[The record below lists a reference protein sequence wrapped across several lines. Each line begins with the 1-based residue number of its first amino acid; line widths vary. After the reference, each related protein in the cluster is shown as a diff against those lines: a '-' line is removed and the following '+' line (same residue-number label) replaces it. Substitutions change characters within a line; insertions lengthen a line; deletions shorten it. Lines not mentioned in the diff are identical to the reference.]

1 MTQKCGGR
9 ILTEEEVHWNVLRA
23 LDLDE
28 KKDLRRLG
36 KEYDERKVDAV
47 DNVCGEDGKPL
58 LEMDAIVLKNKTSA
72 TNSLS
77 QTEWQSMEAAM
88 PAEERQTHR
97 NLQVFFME
105 RAKAAGVK
113 EQKEEEEEDD
123 PEELALLG
131 DAEMP
136 EGQGEDS
143 GDEEED
149 PRDAARKKQEEED
162 KEAVGTVEKA
172 KNWSSVNLVFQES
185 KLNYRGSFTAGS
197 FTNWLWY
204 RVVRPKLEETKS
216 KLPELSDEEID
227 KFSIQDVEEVLG
239 EFMPAQKKKDEKEDK
254 KDKKDKKDDKDK
266 KDKKDK
272 KEEDDKKDKKKDS
285 KDKKKK
291 KDAIQLNA
299 KEKLQVQNLIK
310 NMIYGESGKNKTI
323 TTGWVNLVD
332 EKDIP
337 RLTPWEFQLAHIM
350 RSAMA
355 LEYTAKKKKE
365 VQDLT
370 AYYEMCQSLADA
382 IGFIKKQYSFEFPQ
396 SSAEDFLPLKDAL
409 DLQKRFREGSVVGAK
424 FDLLWYL
431 QNGAHLLAGSG
442 FAKKHRT
449 TVFKPFKI
457 QELVTDA
464 ILQPGPQLVFAIAP
478 PGTGKTAVVAHILNL
493 FPVHT
498 LVFCCPALPVVLS
511 VGRISNSLGIP
522 YAFCKGRR
530 ITPSYSCG
538 RGLATHVDMP
548 AEGDKPPQTA
558 VESLR
563 YMVAKLN
570 LERKKK
576 RLAEKKRKRN
586 LHDLKR
592 FPRIFLM
599 CDSAS
604 AAWLLR
610 QLDPNRTILV
620 VDEPPMGSDVYPDKP
635 EDNPLA
641 CAMMQTMMT
650 PMYKTVL
657 MSATLP
663 RPEALPTLVNS
674 FLERFKIPDSE
685 RDLHVRECMS
695 TELDRGAVMCGPSG
709 AVAFPHQNVQT
720 ADELKRLCERLPADP
735 LVLKAYTERA
745 LATLLLRWRALE
757 KDGKLKDG
765 FKKQVV
771 LPEDKFSD
779 LSELHHASIRSYAMD
794 LLTCVAKQED
804 DEFAKAFCCPDTTGD
819 NLFPQFD
826 LSEMLFGNAY
836 AFPGL
841 TLVAD
846 DHPLEQMLKMSENL
860 QAQFPRASDIEA
872 DIKKQEE
879 SAVKEKKFKEDD
891 EQQEEAPQMKL
902 KFSPD
907 LVIQSEQFLKRW
919 CPKRPAGAHTI
930 PRVLPTVNEFKA
942 IKNLP
947 VDERWQML
955 ALAGAGSFDP
965 KLDSDPSNPVYTQWV
980 HESMTQNKLAC
991 VTAGK
996 EFTWGANVPAS
1007 TVVASWRWR
1016 SPRSPVGHGKG
1027 LGERFFTTVKAM
1039 DLLDTRLRLAAMP
1052 SKVTKSFAETT
1063 SVAGMLQYVG
1073 RAARRGLTTHG
1084 QAIFER
1090 DEDLQRIFASPDG
1103 LSTEAL
1109 TMERYAEWWKS
1120 RGKAW

>member
-1 MTQKCGGR
+1 MAQKCGGR
-9 ILTEEEVHWNVLRA
+9 ILTDEEVHENVLKA
-23 LDLDE
+23 LSLEE

-36 KEYDERKVDAV
+36 KEYEDRRVDAV

-58 LEMDAIVLKNKTSA
+58 AEMDAIVLKNKTSA

-77 QTEWQSMEAAM
+77 QTEWASMEAAM

-97 NLQVFFME
+97 NLQVYFME

-113 EQKEEEEEDD
+113 EQKEEEEEEDD
-123 PEELALLG
+123 PEMLALLG
-131 DAEMP
+131 DGEVP
-136 EGQGEDS
+136 EGGDADS
-143 GDEEED
+143 DAEED
-149 PRDAARKKQEEED
+149 PRDAQRKKQEEED
-162 KEAVGTVEKA
+162 KEAVGTVEKS
-172 KNWSSVNLVFQES
+172 KNWSSVNLAFQES
-185 KLNYRGSFTAGS
+185 KLNYRGSFSALS
-197 FTNWLWY
+197 FTNWLWF

-216 KLPELSDEEID
+216 KLPELSDEEMD
-227 KFSIQDVEEVLG
+227 KYGIQDVEDVLG
-239 EFMPAQKKKDEKEDK
+239 EFMPAMKKKEEKEDK
-254 KDKKDKKDDKDK
+254 KDKKDKDKDKDK

-272 KEEDDKKDKKKDS
+272 EDDKKKDKKDDKKDS
-285 KDKKKK
+285 KKKK
-291 KDAIQLNA
+291 KDAVQLNA
-299 KEKLQVQNLIK
+299 KEKVQVQNLIK
-310 NMIYGESGKNKTI
+310 NMIYGESGKNKSI
-323 TTGWVNLVD
+323 TTGWVNLID
-332 EKDIP
+332 EKDMP

-350 RSAMA
+350 RTSMAM
-355 LEYTAKKKKE
+355 EYSAKKKKE
-365 VQDLT
+365 VPDLNL
-370 AYYEMCQSLADA
+370 YYEMCQSLADA
-382 IGFIKKQYSFEFPQ
+382 IGLIKKQYLHEFPQ
-396 SSAEDFLPLKDAL
+396 NSFEDVLPIQEAL
-409 DLQKRFREGSVVGAK
+409 ALQSRFREGSVTGAK

-431 QNGAHLLAGSG
+431 QNGAHLLAGSS

-457 QELVTDA
+457 QELMIDA
-464 ILQPGPQLVFAIAP
+464 VLQPGPQLVFGIAP
-478 PGTGKTAVVAHILNL
+478 PGTGKTAVVSHILNL

-511 VGRISNSLGIP
+511 VGRISNTLGIP

-538 RGLATHVDMP
+538 RGLGTHVDMP
-548 AEGDKPPQTA
+548 AEQNKPAQSA

-563 YMVAKLN
+563 YAVVKLN

-576 RLAEKKRKRN
+576 RLAEKKRKRA

-641 CAMMQTMMT
+641 CAMMQAMMT
-650 PMYKTVL
+650 PMYKTIL

-663 RPEALPTLVNS
+663 RPSALPTLVKA
-674 FLERFKIPDSE
+674 FLDRFQISASK
-685 RDLHVRECMS
+685 RNMHVRECMS
-695 TELDRGAVMCGPSG
+695 TQLDRGAVLCGPSG
-709 AVAFPHQNVQT
+709 AVAFPHQNVQS
-720 ADELKRLCERLPADP
+720 AEELKKLCLRLPADP

-745 LATLLLRWRALE
+745 LATLLLRWRSLE

-765 FKKQVV
+765 FKKQMVQ
-771 LPEDKFSD
+771 PEEKFAD
-779 LSELHHASIRSYAMD
+779 LSELHHASIRSYAME
-794 LLTCVAKQED
+794 LLSCVAEQGD
-804 DEFAKAFCCPDTTGD
+804 DDFVKDFCHPDLTGD

-826 LSEMLFGNAY
+826 LAEMLFGNAY

-846 DHPLEQMLKMSENL
+846 DHPMDQLLKMSEKL
-860 QAQFPRASDIEA
+860 QEQFPRASDIEA

-879 SAVKEKKFKEDD
+879 TAVKEKKFKEDD

-902 KFSPD
+902 KFAPD

-919 CPKRPAGAHTI
+919 CPKRPANCHTI
-930 PRVLPTVNEFKA
+930 PRVLPTVNEFRA

-947 VDERWQML
+947 VDERWQLL

-1007 TVVASWRWR
+1007 TVV
-1016 SPRSPVGHGKG
+1016 
-1027 LGERFFTTVKAM
+1027 
-1039 DLLDTRLRLAAMP
+1039 
-1052 SKVTKSFAETT
+1052 VTKSFAETT

-1109 TMERYAEWWKS
+1109 TMERYAEWWLS
-1120 RGKAW
+1120 RGKEW

>member
-1 MTQKCGGR
+1 MQLSPRPRMTQKCGGR
-9 ILTEEEVHWNVLRA
+9 VLTEEEVHWNVCRA
-23 LDLDE
+23 LHLEE
-28 KKDLRRLG
+28 KKELRRLG
-36 KEYDERKVDAV
+36 KEYEDRSKVDAV
-47 DNVCGEDGKPL
+47 DNICGENGVPVP
-58 LEMDAIVLKNKTSA
+58 EMDAIVLKNKTSA

-77 QTEWQSMEAAM
+77 QTEWLSMEAAM

-97 NLQVFFME
+97 NLQIFFME

-113 EQKEEEEEDD
+113 EKEEEEEDD
-123 PEELALLG
+123 DDPEMLALIENGG
-131 DAEMP
+131 DAP
-136 EGQGEDS
+136 EG
-143 GDEEED
+143 GDAAESDDED
-149 PRDAARKKQEEED
+149 PRDTARKKQEEED
-162 KEAVGTVEKA
+162 KEAVGTVEKQ
-172 KNWSSVNLVFQES
+172 KNWSSVNLAFQES
-185 KLNYRGSFTAGS
+185 KLNYRGSFSALS

-216 KLPELSDEEID
+216 KMVELSDEELEKYGIP
-227 KFSIQDVEEVLG
+227 DVEEVLG
-239 EFMPAQKKKDEKEDK
+239 EFMPAQKKKEEEKDK

-272 KEEDDKKDKKKDS
+272 KEEDDKKDKKDKKDA

-291 KDAIQLNA
+291 KDAVQLNQ

-350 RSAMA
+350 RTSMA
-355 LEYTAKKKKE
+355 LEYSAKKKKE
-365 VQDLT
+365 VPDLNL
-370 AYYEMCQSLADA
+370 YYEMCQSLADA
-382 IGFIKKQYSFEFPQ
+382 IGLIKKQYSFEFPQ
-396 SSAEDFLPLKDAL
+396 NSLEDILPLQDAL
-409 DLQKRFREGSVVGAK
+409 ALQTRFREGSVAGAK

-457 QELVTDA
+457 QELMIDA
-464 ILQPGPQLVFAIAP
+464 ILQPGPQLVFGIAP
-478 PGTGKTAVVAHILNL
+478 PGTGKTAVVSHILNL

-511 VGRISNSLGIP
+511 VGRISNTLGIP

-538 RGLATHVDMP
+538 RGLGTHVDMP
-548 AEGDKPPQTA
+548 AEPNKPAQSA
-558 VESLR
+558 VECLR
-563 YMVAKLN
+563 YMVVKLN

-604 AAWLLR
+604 ASWVLR

-620 VDEPPMGSDVYPDKP
+620 VDEPPMGSDVYPQNP
-635 EDNPLA
+635 EDNRLA
-641 CAMMQTMMT
+641 CAMMQAMMT
-650 PMYKTVL
+650 PMYKTIL

-663 RPEALPTLVNS
+663 RPSALPTLVNS
-674 FLERFKIPDSE
+674 FLDRFHIKPEE

-709 AVAFPHQNVQT
+709 AVAFPHQSVSGF
-720 ADELKRLCERLPADP
+720 AELKKLCLRLPADP

-745 LATLLLRWRALE
+745 LATLLLRWRSLE
-757 KDGKLKDG
+757 KEGKLKDG
-765 FKKQVV
+765 FKKDMVT
-771 LPEDKFSD
+771 PEVKFAD
-779 LSELHHASIRSYAMD
+779 LSELHHASIRSYSLE
-794 LLTCVAKQED
+794 LLNCVSEQGD
-804 DEFAKAFCCPDTTGD
+804 DDFAKEFCKPDAD
-819 NLFPQFD
+819 ADSLFPQFD

-846 DHPLEQMLKMSENL
+846 DHPLEQMLKMSEKL
-860 QAQFPRASDIEA
+860 QEQFPRASDIEA

-891 EQQEEAPQMKL
+891 EQQDEAPQMKL

-907 LVIQSEQFLKRW
+907 LVIQSDSFLKRW
-919 CPKRPAGAHTI
+919 CPKRPEKAHTI
-930 PRVLPTVNEFKA
+930 PRVLPTVNEFLS
-942 IKNLP
+942 IKKLP

-1007 TVVASWRWR
+1007 TVV
-1016 SPRSPVGHGKG
+1016 
-1027 LGERFFTTVKAM
+1027 
-1039 DLLDTRLRLAAMP
+1039 
-1052 SKVTKSFAETT
+1052 VTKSFAETT

-1109 TMERYAEWWKS
+1109 TMERYAEWWLS
-1120 RGKAW
+1120 RGKVW

>member
-1 MTQKCGGR
+1 MAQKCGGR
-9 ILTEEEVHWNVLRA
+9 ILTDEEVHENVMKA
-23 LDLDE
+23 LALEE

-36 KEYDERKVDAV
+36 KEYEERRVDVV

-58 LEMDAIVLKNKTSA
+58 PEMDAVVLKNKTSA

-77 QTEWQSMEAAM
+77 QTEWASMEAAM

-97 NLQVFFME
+97 NLQVYFME

-113 EQKEEEEEDD
+113 EQKEEDEDDDD
-123 PEELALLG
+123 PEMLALIG
-131 DAEMP
+131 DGTDAP
-136 EGQGEDS
+136 EGGEGDS
-143 GDEEED
+143 DAEED

-162 KEAVGTVEKA
+162 KEAVGTVEKS
-172 KNWSSVNLVFQES
+172 KNWSSVNLAFQES
-185 KLNYRGSFTAGS
+185 KLNYRGSFSALS
-197 FTNWLWY
+197 FTNWLWF

-216 KLPELSDEEID
+216 KLPELSEED
-227 KFSIQDVEEVLG
+227 MEKYGIQDVEEVLG
-239 EFMPAQKKKDEKEDK
+239 EFMPAMKKKEEKEDK
-254 KDKKDKKDDKDK
+254 KDKKDKEKDK

-272 KEEDDKKDKKKDS
+272 KEEDDKKDKKDKKDDKKDS
-285 KDKKKK
+285 KKKK
-291 KDAIQLNA
+291 KDIVQLNA

-310 NMIYGESGKNKTI
+310 NMIYGESGKNKSI
-323 TTGWVNLVD
+323 TTGWVNLID
-332 EKDIP
+332 EKEIP

-350 RSAMA
+350 RTSMA
-355 LEYTAKKKKE
+355 LEYSAKKKKE
-365 VQDLT
+365 TPDLNL
-370 AYYEMCQSLADA
+370 YYEMCQSLADA
-382 IGFIKKQYSFEFPQ
+382 IGLIKKQYLHEFPQ
-396 SSAEDFLPLKDAL
+396 NSIEDVLPIQEAL
-409 DLQKRFREGSVVGAK
+409 ALQSRFREGSVAGAK

-431 QNGAHLLAGSG
+431 QNGAHLLAGSS

-457 QELVTDA
+457 QELMIDA
-464 ILQPGPQLVFAIAP
+464 VLQPGPQLVFGIAP
-478 PGTGKTAVVAHILNL
+478 PGTGKTAVVSHILNL

-511 VGRISNSLGIP
+511 VGRISNTLGIP

-538 RGLATHVDMP
+538 RGLGTHVDMP
-548 AEGDKPPQTA
+548 AEQGRAAQTA
-558 VESLR
+558 VETLR
-563 YMVAKLN
+563 YAVVKLN

-576 RLAEKKRKRN
+576 RLAEKKRKRA

-610 QLDPNRTILV
+610 QLEPNRTILV
-620 VDEPPMGSDVYPDKP
+620 VDEPPMGSDVYPENP

-641 CAMMQTMMT
+641 CAMMQAMMT
-650 PMYKTVL
+650 PMYKTIL

-663 RPEALPTLVNS
+663 RPAALPTLVKS
-674 FLERFKIPDSE
+674 FMERFKIPESK

-695 TELDRGAVMCGPSG
+695 TQLDRGAVLCGPSG
-709 AVAFPHQNVQT
+709 AVAFPHQNVQS
-720 ADELKRLCERLPADP
+720 AEELKKLCVRLPADP

-745 LATLLLRWRALE
+745 LATLLLRWRSLE
-757 KDGKLKDG
+757 QDGKLKDG
-765 FKKQVV
+765 FKKQMT
-771 LPEDKFSD
+771 LPEEKFAD

-794 LLTCVAKQED
+794 LLSCVADQND
-804 DEFAKAFCCPDTTGD
+804 DEFVKAFCHPDSAGD

-826 LSEMLFGNAY
+826 LAEMLFGNAF

-846 DHPLEQMLKMSENL
+846 DHPMEQLLKMSEKL
-860 QAQFPRASDIEA
+860 QEQFPRASDIEA

-879 SAVKEKKFKEDD
+879 SASKEKKFKEDD
-891 EQQEEAPQMKL
+891 EQQDEAPQVKL
-902 KFSPD
+902 KFAPD

-919 CPKRPAGAHTI
+919 CPKRPANCHTI
-930 PRVLPTVNEFKA
+930 PRVLPTVNEFRA

-947 VDERWQML
+947 VDERWQLL

-965 KLDSDPSNPVYTQWV
+965 KLDADPSNPVYTQWV

-1007 TVVASWRWR
+1007 TVV
-1016 SPRSPVGHGKG
+1016 
-1027 LGERFFTTVKAM
+1027 
-1039 DLLDTRLRLAAMP
+1039 
-1052 SKVTKSFAETT
+1052 VTKSFAETT

-1109 TMERYAEWWKS
+1109 TMERYAEWWVS

>member
-1 MTQKCGGR
+1 
-9 ILTEEEVHWNVLRA
+9 
-23 LDLDE
+23 
-28 KKDLRRLG
+28 
-36 KEYDERKVDAV
+36 
-47 DNVCGEDGKPL
+47 
-58 LEMDAIVLKNKTSA
+58 
-72 TNSLS
+72 
-77 QTEWQSMEAAM
+77 
-88 PAEERQTHR
+88 
-97 NLQVFFME
+97 
-105 RAKAAGVK
+105 
-113 EQKEEEEEDD
+113 
-123 PEELALLG
+123 
-131 DAEMP
+131 
-136 EGQGEDS
+136 
-143 GDEEED
+143 
-149 PRDAARKKQEEED
+149 
-162 KEAVGTVEKA
+162 
-172 KNWSSVNLVFQES
+172 VNLAFQES
-185 KLNYRGSFTAGS
+185 KLNYRGSFSALS
-197 FTNWLWY
+197 FTNWLWF

-216 KLPELSDEEID
+216 KLPELSDEELD
-227 KFSIQDVEEVLG
+227 KYGIQDVEDVLG
-239 EFMPAQKKKDEKEDK
+239 EFMPAMKKKEEKEDK

-272 KEEDDKKDKKKDS
+272 KEEDDKKKDKKDS
-285 KDKKKK
+285 KDSKKKK
-291 KDAIQLNA
+291 KDAVQLNA

-310 NMIYGESGKNKTI
+310 NMIYGESGKNKSI
-323 TTGWVNLVD
+323 TTGWVNLID
-332 EKDIP
+332 EKEIP

-350 RSAMA
+350 RTSMA
-355 LEYTAKKKKE
+355 LEYSAKKKKE
-365 VQDLT
+365 IPDLNL
-370 AYYEMCQSLADA
+370 YYEMCQSLADA
-382 IGFIKKQYSFEFPQ
+382 IGLIKKQYLHEFPQ
-396 SSAEDFLPLKDAL
+396 NTIEEVLPIQEAL
-409 DLQKRFREGSVVGAK
+409 ALQNRFREGSVAGAK

-457 QELVTDA
+457 QELMIDA
-464 ILQPGPQLVFAIAP
+464 VLQPGPQLVFGIAP
-478 PGTGKTAVVAHILNL
+478 PGTGKTAVVSHILNL

-511 VGRISNSLGIP
+511 VGRISNTLGIP

-538 RGLATHVDMP
+538 RGLGTHVDMP
-548 AEGDKPPQTA
+548 AEQGRSAQTA
-558 VESLR
+558 VDSLR
-563 YMVAKLN
+563 YAVVKLN

-576 RLAEKKRKRN
+576 RLAEKKRKRA

-641 CAMMQTMMT
+641 CAMMQAMMT
-650 PMYKTVL
+650 PMYKTIL

-663 RPEALPTLVNS
+663 RPTALPTLVNA
-674 FLERFKIPDSE
+674 FLDRFKIPMAKKE
-685 RDLHVRECMS
+685 MHIRECMS
-695 TELDRGAVMCGPSG
+695 TQLDRGAVLCGPSG
-709 AVAFPHQNVQT
+709 AVAFPHQNVQS
-720 ADELKRLCERLPADP
+720 ADELRKLCLRLPADP

-745 LATLLLRWRALE
+745 LATLLLRWRSLE

-765 FKKQVV
+765 FKKQMV
-771 LPEDKFSD
+771 LPEEKFAD
-779 LSELHHASIRSYAMD
+779 LSELHHASIRTYAME
-794 LLTCVAKQED
+794 LLSCVAEQGD
-804 DEFAKAFCCPDTTGD
+804 DDFVKDFCHPDSVGD

-826 LSEMLFGNAY
+826 LAEMLFGNAF

-846 DHPLEQMLKMSENL
+846 DHPMEQLLKMSEKL
-860 QAQFPRASDIEA
+860 QEQFPRASDIEA

-902 KFSPD
+902 KFAPD

-919 CPKRPAGAHTI
+919 CPKRPEKSHTI
-930 PRVLPTVNEFKA
+930 PRVLPTVNEFRA

-947 VDERWQML
+947 VDERWQLL

-1007 TVVASWRWR
+1007 TVV
-1016 SPRSPVGHGKG
+1016 
-1027 LGERFFTTVKAM
+1027 
-1039 DLLDTRLRLAAMP
+1039 
-1052 SKVTKSFAETT
+1052 VTKSFAETT

-1109 TMERYAEWWKS
+1109 TMERYAEWWLS
-1120 RGKAW
+1120 RGKDW

>member
-1 MTQKCGGR
+1 MAQKCGGR
-9 ILTEEEVHWNVLRA
+9 ILTEEEVHANVLRA
-23 LDLDE
+23 LALEE

-36 KEYDERKVDAV
+36 KEYEERQVDAV
-47 DNVCGEDGKPL
+47 DNVCGENGTVIAD
-58 LEMDAIVLKNKTSA
+58 MDAIVLKNKTSA

-77 QTEWQSMEAAM
+77 QTEWAGMEAAM

-97 NLQVFFME
+97 NLQIFFME
-105 RAKAAGVK
+105 RAKALGVK
-113 EQKEEEEEDD
+113 ETEQEEEEDD
-123 PEELALLG
+123 PEMMALIEGAADGGEGG
-131 DAEMP
+131 DGAE
-136 EGQGEDS
+136 S
-143 GDEEED
+143 EEED
-149 PRDAARKKQEEED
+149 ARDTARKKQEEED

-172 KNWSSVNLVFQES
+172 KNWSSVNLAFQES
-185 KLNYRGSFTAGS
+185 KLNYRGSFSNLG

-216 KLPELSDEEID
+216 KLPELSDEELE
-227 KFSIQDVEEVLG
+227 KYGIQDVEEVLS
-239 EFMPAQKKKDEKEDK
+239 EFMPPQKKKEDEKDK

-272 KEEDDKKDKKKDS
+272 KEEDDKKDKKDKKDA

-291 KDAIQLNA
+291 KDAVQLNA

-323 TTGWVNLVD
+323 TTGWVNLID

-350 RSAMA
+350 RTSMA
-355 LEYTAKKKKE
+355 LEYSAKKKKE
-365 VQDLT
+365 VPDLSL
-370 AYYEMCQSLADA
+370 YYEMCQSLADA
-382 IGFIKKQYSFEFPQ
+382 IGLIKKQYSFEFPQ
-396 SSAEDFLPLKDAL
+396 TPMEDVLPLQDAL
-409 DLQKRFREGSVVGAK
+409 ALQTRFREGSVAGAK

-457 QELVTDA
+457 QELMIDA
-464 ILQPGPQLVFAIAP
+464 ILQPGPQLVFGIAP
-478 PGTGKTAVVAHILNL
+478 PGTGKTAVVSHILNL

-511 VGRISNSLGIP
+511 VGRISNTLGIP

-538 RGLATHVDMP
+538 RGLGTHVDMP
-548 AEGDKPPQTA
+548 AEPNKPAQTA
-558 VESLR
+558 VETLR
-563 YMVAKLN
+563 YMVVKLN

-604 AAWLLR
+604 ASWVLR

-620 VDEPPMGSDVYPDKP
+620 VDEPPMGSDVYPEKP

-641 CAMMQTMMT
+641 CAMMQAMMT
-650 PMYKTVL
+650 PMYKTIL

-663 RPEALPTLVNS
+663 RPNALPTLVNS
-674 FLERFKIPDSE
+674 FLDRFHIPLAEKDQ
-685 RDLHVRECMS
+685 HIRECMS

-709 AVAFPHQNVQT
+709 AVAFPHQSVSS
-720 ADELKRLCERLPADP
+720 ADELKKLCARLPADP

-745 LATLLLRWRALE
+745 LATLLIRWRSLE
-757 KDGKLKDG
+757 KDGKLREG
-765 FKKQVV
+765 FKKNMVT
-771 LPEDKFSD
+771 PAAKFAD
-779 LSELHHASIRSYAMD
+779 LSELHHASIRSYSLE
-794 LLTCVAKQED
+794 LLNCVAEQGD
-804 DEFAKAFCCPDTTGD
+804 DQFVKEFCQPDAD
-819 NLFPQFD
+819 ADSLFPQFD
-826 LSEMLFGNAY
+826 LGEMLFGNAY

-846 DHPLEQMLKMSENL
+846 DHPLEQMLKMSEKL
-860 QAQFPRASDIEA
+860 QEQFPRASDIEA

-879 SAVKEKKFKEDD
+879 SASKEKRFKEDD
-891 EQQEEAPQMKL
+891 EPQDEAPQMKL

-919 CPKRPAGAHTI
+919 CPKRPEKAHTI
-930 PRVLPTVNEFKA
+930 PRILPSVSEFLS

-1007 TVVASWRWR
+1007 TVV
-1016 SPRSPVGHGKG
+1016 
-1027 LGERFFTTVKAM
+1027 
-1039 DLLDTRLRLAAMP
+1039 
-1052 SKVTKSFAETT
+1052 VTKSFAETT

-1109 TMERYAEWWKS
+1109 TMERYAEWWLS
-1120 RGKAW
+1120 RGKIW